1 MAIKLI
7 TFDLDNT
14 LWHTDP
20 VIVRA
25 DKVQWQSIITRCPEA
40 NTLFTPKSFNQLKLD
55 VIQKNPKLRHKLS
68 TLRQEILFQLFIQCG
83 LDTNRAKLF
92 SQQVFAEFLQA
103 RNQVEL
109 FPGAVAMLK
118 ILQPDFKIIALSNG
132 NANLKDIGID
142 HFFDAH
148 FHAENVPQP
157 KPHKDMFIAAL
168 EHTRASA
175 EECIHIGDH
184 PEQDIYAA
192 KQLGIKTV
200 WANVLRDVWPTESL
214 PLADHEI
221 NHLDQLSVLIKDYK

>member
-1 MAIKLI
+1 MTIKLV

-40 NTLFTPKSFNQLKLD
+40 KLLFTPKSFQQLKLD
-55 VIQKNPKLRHKLS
+55 VIQKNPSLRHKLS
-68 TLRQEILFQLFIQCG
+68 ALRQEILLQLFIQCG
-83 LDTNRAKLF
+83 LGETQAQLF
-92 SQQVFAEFLQA
+92 AQQVFADFLQA
-103 RNQVEL
+103 RNTVEF
-109 FPGAVAMLK
+109 FPGALIMLK
-118 ILQPDFKIIALSNG
+118 ALQPNFKIIALSNG
-132 NANLKDIGID
+132 NADLKEIGIN
-142 HFFDAH
+142 HLFDAH

-168 EHTRASA
+168 EHTGVSAS
-175 EECIHIGDH
+175 ESIHIGDH

-192 KQLGIKTV
+192 KQLGLKTV
-200 WANVLRDVWPTESL
+200 WANVLKEVWPTASL

-221 NHLDQLSVLIKDYK
+221 HHLDRLPVLLQGYK